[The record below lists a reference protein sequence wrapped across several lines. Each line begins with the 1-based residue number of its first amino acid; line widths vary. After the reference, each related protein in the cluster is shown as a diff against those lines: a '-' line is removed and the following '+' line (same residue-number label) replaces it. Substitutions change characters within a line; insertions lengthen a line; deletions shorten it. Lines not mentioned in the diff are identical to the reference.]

1 VQTCPNDRQQFNNI
15 LVRLQLDGEV
25 VRKIPVQAQNKD
37 EDNVLLD
44 VTECQVILLYLLL
57 VKFYQTFL

>member
-1 VQTCPNDRQQFNNI
+1 MQTCPNDRQQFNNI

-44 VTECQVILLYLLL
+44 VTECQVIFLYLLL
-57 VKFYQTFL
+57 AKFYQTFL

>member
-1 VQTCPNDRQQFNNI
+1 MQTCPNDRQQFNNI

-44 VTECQVILLYLLL
+44 VTECQVIFLYLLL
-57 VKFYQTFL
+57 A